1 MTAIARTTA
10 SAPSRRRR
18 VMRRAFATLLLTM
31 APGSATAQIERSAT
45 SLDCD
50 YQLLR
55 SAPQDTLS
63 EAWRPLHP
71 SVRMAA
77 WSTIMAQ
84 GRWLELVDSVRT
96 SLAVDVARHFPE
108 SLAGDPRGD
117 RLSARLDAW
126 RADVASLVGV
136 PTVDAL
142 RAKANSDTLRRVGPA
157 IFRPS
162 IRPGEAVLFRG
173 AADELR
179 MTNADPVGV
188 RRTLCY
194 HSALASFIA
203 DRFTVDARAY
213 ATTVLA
219 RKEARWHDYFDRGYS
234 QLPWELYLN
243 SRAARSAGVLD
254 PPTRQLILLHPSPSV
269 QVAGANWRRLESHEA
284 IAVEPLGFIWYRSD
298 YRDYFGISSVVVFAN
313 STGTSVG
320 PFLHFGRV
328 AKVGYTFPIRKR
340 GESSDSRPG
349 GILISVDL
357 YKYLSDR
364 SAQARQVVD
373 GFREHLTDAG
383 SRN

>member
-1 MTAIARTTA
+1 MTATTRSTATA
-10 SAPSRRRR
+10 SFRRRD
-18 VMRRAFATLLLTM
+18 VTWCALGALLLTV
-31 APGSATAQIERSAT
+31 APGTATAQITRSAT

-50 YQLLR
+50 IQFLF

-71 SVRMAA
+71 SARTAA
-77 WSTIMAQ
+77 WSPMMAE

-96 SLAVDVARHFPE
+96 SLAVDLARHFPE
-108 SLAGDPRGD
+108 SLARDPRGA
-117 RLSARLDAW
+117 RLRARLDAL
-126 RADVASLVGV
+126 RDDMASLVGV
-136 PTVDAL
+136 PTVEAL
-142 RAKANSDTLRRVGPA
+142 KAKADTLRRVGPA

-162 IRPGEAVLFRG
+162 MSGGDAVFFRG
-173 AADELR
+173 TADSLR
-179 MTNADPVGV
+179 ITNVDPVAV

-219 RKEARWHDYFDRGYS
+219 TKEARWHDYFDRGYS

-243 SRAARSAGVLD
+243 SRAARNAGVLD

-269 QVAGANWRRLESHEA
+269 QVAGSSWRRLESHEA
-284 IAVEPLGFIWYRSD
+284 IAVEPLGFIWYHND

-328 AKVGYTFPIRKR
+328 AKVGYTFPIKQR
-340 GESSDSRPG
+340 GEASDSRPG
-349 GILISVDL
+349 GILVSVDL

-373 GFREHLTDAG
+373 GLRKQVTAAG
-383 SRN
+383 ARN